1 MSEIIAREVQ
11 KLEMAPDEAFVT
23 LYEVELTEGAEP
35 LYFHSENTENAI
47 KFNNGA
53 SGTQPKEYNAFP
65 IVMSGIEIRGDGA
78 QNRPSITIPNVESLF
93 KSGSVF
99 DKDVTDNKN
108 DFQLDDL
115 VGKRVTRRQTLSK
128 YVEEVGVDTTRTSHF
143 QFPKATY
150 IIDRIASKTSIA
162 VTFELASPFDLADVK
177 VPSRVVTGK
186 YCPWVYKQWTE
197 SNTNVKSACYWK
209 NTLSDGTND
218 VLLFFTIDDEPLVLK
233 DDVRTTDSQITLL
246 HDTTHASRGGA
257 SYGKNGFAFHNGIY
271 YQCLIQGTTSDPFE
285 GSGNWRVVRTYELW
299 RPGNTYEVNE
309 VDNRQNDY
317 VYDNGI
323 VYKAM
328 RRSGP
333 GTTLNPGPGAKVP
346 ADNPAFW
353 MQADVCGKLLQSCKA
368 RYQASV
374 LIQGGGAGVGFN
386 VVNPNPRAVNDRG
399 TDTTGS
405 IANYT
410 GVSRYHGAPLA
421 TFNNNISLPFGGFPG
436 TRRIR

>member
-23 LYEVELTEGAEP
+23 LYEVELTEGSEP
-35 LYFHSENTENAI
+35 LYFHAENTENVI

-53 SGTQPKEYNAFP
+53 SGTQPKEYNPFP
-65 IVMSGIEIRGDGA
+65 MVIEGVEIRGDGA
-78 QNRPSITIPNVESLF
+78 QNRPTVIIPNVESLF
-93 KSGSVF
+93 RSGSAF
-99 DKDVTDNKN
+99 DTDLTDNIN
-108 DFQLDDL
+108 DFELEDL
-115 VGKRVTRRQTLSK
+115 IGKRITRRQTLSK

-150 IIDRIASKTSIA
+150 IIDRIASKNSIA
-162 VTFELASPFDLADVK
+162 VQFELASPFDLSDVK

-233 DDVRTTDSQITLL
+233 DSSISLL
-246 HDTTHASRGGA
+246 YDATHASRGGD
-257 SYGKNGFAFHNGIY
+257 SYGKNGFAFHNDIY

-285 GSGNWRVVRTYELW
+285 GSANWRVVRTYELW
-299 RPGNTYEVNE
+299 RPGNTYDVND

-323 VYKAM
+323 VYRAV

-333 GTTLNPGPGAKVP
+333 GTSSNPGPGAKVP

-368 RYQASV
+368 RYQTNV
-374 LIQGGGAGVGFN
+374 LIRSGNSVGFN
-386 VVNPNPRAVNDRG
+386 IVDPNPRAVNDRG

-405 IANYT
+405 IANHN
-410 GVSRYHGAPLA
+410 GVSRHHGLPLA

>member
-1 MSEIIAREVQ
+1 MSEVIAREVQ
-11 KLEMAPDEAFVT
+11 KLEMAPDAAFVT

-35 LYFHSENTENAI
+35 LYFHSENTENVI

-78 QNRPSITIPNVESLF
+78 QNRPTVTIPNVESLF

-99 DKDVTDNKN
+99 DKDLTDNTN

-128 YVEEVGVDTTRTSHF
+128 YVEEVGVDSARTSHF

-162 VTFELASPFDLADVK
+162 VQFELASPFDLSDVK

-197 SNTNVKSACYWK
+197 SNTDVKSACYWK

-218 VLLFFTIDDEPLVLK
+218 VLLFFTIDDEPLILADPQRSVIINQ
-233 DDVRTTDSQITLL
+233 S
-246 HDTTHASRGGA
+246 HASRGGA
-257 SYGKNGFAFHNGIY
+257 AYIKNSITVHNGLHF
-271 YQCLIQGTTSDPFE
+271 QCLIQGTTSDPFE
-285 GSGNWRVVRTYELW
+285 GSAAWRVVRTYTLW
-299 RPGNTYEVNE
+299 KSTETYTVDT
-309 VDNRQNDY
+309 VDNRQSDY

-333 GTTLNPGPGAKVP
+333 GTNANPGPGAKIP

-368 RYQASV
+368 RYQTNVIIKSSNAD
-374 LIQGGGAGVGFN
+374 AVGFN
-386 VVNPNPRAVNDRG
+386 IKNPNPVSQQDRG
-399 TDTTGS
+399 TSLSNNVSTWSG
-405 IANYT
+405 
-410 GVSRYHGAPLA
+410 GVKFHGIPASN
-421 TFNNNISLPFGGFPG
+421 FNNNISLPFGGFPG

>member
-1 MSEIIAREVQ
+1 MSEIIGREVQ

-35 LYFHSENTENAI
+35 LYFHSENTENVI

-65 IVMSGIEIRGDGA
+65 IVMSGVETRGDGA

-93 KSGSVF
+93 KSGSAF
-99 DKDVTDNKN
+99 DKDLTDATN

-162 VTFELASPFDLADVK
+162 VQFELASPFDLSDVK
-177 VPSRVVTGK
+177 VPSRVITGK

-197 SNTNVKSACYWK
+197 SNTDVKSACYWK
-209 NTLSDGTND
+209 NTLSDGINGD

-233 DDVRTTDSQITLL
+233 DSAISLL
-246 HDTTHASRGGA
+246 HSATHASRGGA

-299 RPGNTYEVNE
+299 RPGNTYDVND

-328 RRSGP
+328 KRSGP
-333 GTTLNPGPGAKVP
+333 GTASNPGPGAKVP

-368 RYQASV
+368 RYQTNV
-374 LIQGGGAGVGFN
+374 LLRDNTNNPGFN
-386 VVNPNPRAVNDRG
+386 VVNPNPRAVDDRG
-399 TDTTGS
+399 TNTNGS
-405 IANYT
+405 LPDNNGT
-410 GVSRYHGAPLA
+410 SRFHGLPLA